1 MYDGELRGNLVRLR
15 TLVQL
20 RWIAIIGQSFAF
32 FIAVWYYDLIVEIGY
47 AAIVIGLSVIANLYS
62 WAVYPESHR
71 LSGREAGFILGFDIL
86 QLGSLVMIAGGLN
99 NPFALLIL
107 APVTIAATTLNL
119 GSMVIISALAIALIS
134 AAGLYHMPIV
144 VADGSELMLPSFL
157 QFGFW
162 VALVIGVI
170 FIALYARQVTLE
182 MQRMRDA
189 LVATQLALT
198 REQQLTDLG
207 GVIAATAHELGTPLA
222 TIKLVSGE
230 LIDELEAQPDLLA
243 DVVLIKEQAD
253 RCGDIMHAM
262 SAADKDHVQMRAAPI
277 EAVLHEA
284 AGPHEDR
291 GKKILFLVAS
301 DGPQPIVRRQP
312 EIIHGL
318 RNLIQNAVDYAV
330 AEVWIEATWDSEFVT
345 VCVVDDGPGYPS
357 NVLGRIG
364 DPYVQARRDRKDQG
378 DRPGYDGMG
387 LGLFIAKTLLERT
400 GAELVFA
407 NWSPDQDGA
416 KTGIQTGGATVT
428 VRWSRQNIEDNN
440 PF

>member
-1 MYDGELRGNLVRLR
+1 MLNVVQRSNLVRLR

-20 RWIAIIGQSFAF
+20 RWIAIVGQTTAF
-32 FIAVWYYDLIVEIGY
+32 FVAVWYYDLTVEVGY
-47 AAIVIGLSVIANLYS
+47 ASVVICLSVLANLFSLVFY
-62 WAVYPESHR
+62 AENRR
-71 LSGREAGFILGFDIL
+71 LSGREAGFILAFDIV
-86 QLGSLVMIAGGLN
+86 QLGLLVMIAGGLN

-107 APVTIAATTLNL
+107 GPVTIAATTLNL
-119 GSMVIISALAIALIS
+119 GSIIFISALAIGLIS

-144 VADGSELMLPSFL
+144 VADGSELALPAFL

-162 VALVIGVI
+162 VALVIGVL

-222 TIKLVSGE
+222 TIKLASGE
-230 LIDELEAQPDLLA
+230 LIEELADQPELLA
-243 DVVLIKEQAD
+243 DAVLIKEQAE
-253 RCGDIMHAM
+253 RCRDIMRAM
-262 SAADKDHVQMRAAPI
+262 SATDKDHVQIRAAPI

-284 AGPHEDR
+284 AGPHEER
-291 GKKILFLVAS
+291 GKAITFVVRS
-301 DGPQPIVRRQP
+301 DGPQPVVIRRP

-318 RNLIQNAVDYAV
+318 RNLIQNAVDYATS
-330 AEVWIEATWDSEFVT
+330 EVWVKTDWDDGALSVS
-345 VCVVDDGPGYPS
+345 VIDDGPGYPS
-357 NVLGRIG
+357 SVLSRIG
-364 DPYVQARRDRKDQG
+364 DPYVQARKDRKDQG

-400 GAELVFA
+400 GAEMRFA
-407 NWSPDQDGA
+407 NWTPEMSGKNISA
-416 KTGIQTGGATVT
+416 THGGATVT
-428 VRWSRQNIEDNN
+428 VRWERKTIESDK
-440 PF
+440 PL

>member
-1 MYDGELRGNLVRLR
+1 MIEETQRGNLVRLR

-20 RWIAIIGQSFAF
+20 RWIAITGQTIAF
-32 FIAVWYYDLIVEIGY
+32 LIAVLYYDLKIQIGY
-47 AAIVIGLSVIANLYS
+47 AAVVIGLSVVANICS
-62 WAVYPESHR
+62 WYFYPESRR
-71 LSGREAGFILGFDIL
+71 LSGREAGFMLAFDIV
-86 QLGSLVMIAGGLN
+86 QLGLLLMIAGGLN

-119 GSMVIISALAIALIS
+119 GRMIIISALAIALIS
-134 AAGLYHMPIV
+134 VVGLYHMPIV
-144 VADGSELMLPSFL
+144 LAGGAELALPPFL

-162 VALVIGVI
+162 VALVIGIV

-182 MQRMRDA
+182 MQRMREA

-230 LIDELEAQPDLLA
+230 LIEELSQQPELLA

-253 RCGDIMHAM
+253 RCRDIMRAM
-262 SAADKDHVQMRAAPI
+262 SASDKDHVQMRSSPI
-277 EAVLHEA
+277 ESVLQEA
-284 AGPHEDR
+284 AGPHQNR
-291 GKKILFLVAS
+291 GKEILFLIDA
-301 DGPQPIVRRQP
+301 DGSQPIVMRQP

-318 RNLIQNAVDYAV
+318 RNLIQNAVDFA
-330 AEVWIEATWDSEFVT
+330 ASEVLVEATWDADDLCVT
-345 VCVVDDGPGYPS
+345 VIDDGPGYPS

-364 DPYVQARRDRKDQG
+364 DPFVQSRKERSEQSARPD
-378 DRPGYDGMG
+378 YDGMG

-400 GAELVFA
+400 GATLSFA
-407 NWSPDQDGA
+407 NQQPEPDDEDGHSQA
-416 KTGIQTGGATVT
+416 HGATVT
-428 VRWSRQNIEDNN
+428 VRWPRGKIEADDRG
-440 PF
+440 

>member
-1 MYDGELRGNLVRLR
+1 MRNETQRGNLVRLR

-20 RWIAIIGQSFAF
+20 RWIAVAGQTIAF
-32 FIAVWYYDLIVEIGY
+32 LIAVFYYGLQIQIGY
-47 AAIVIGLSVIANLYS
+47 AAIVICLSVLANLCS
-62 WAVYPESHR
+62 WYFYPETR
-71 LSGREAGFILGFDIL
+71 RISGREAGFILAFDIL
-86 QLGSLVMIAGGLN
+86 QLSLLLMIAGGLN

-119 GSMVIISALAIALIS
+119 GGIIMISALAIALIS
-134 AAGLYHMPIV
+134 AVGLYHIPIV
-144 VADGSELMLPSFL
+144 LDGGAELALPAFL

-162 VALVIGVI
+162 VALVIGIV

-230 LIDELEAQPDLLA
+230 LIDELETQPELLA

-253 RCGDIMHAM
+253 RCRDIMRTM
-262 SAADKDHVQMRAAPI
+262 SAADKDHIQMRSAPL
-277 EAVLHEA
+277 ESVLQDA
-284 AGPHEDR
+284 AGPHQDR
-291 GKKILFLVAS
+291 GKEILFLIDS
-301 DGPQPIVRRQP
+301 EGPQPIVMRKP

-318 RNLIQNAVDYAV
+318 RNLVQNAVDFADT
-330 AEVWIEATWDSEFVT
+330 EVWVEATWDESSVT
-345 VCVVDDGPGYPS
+345 VSVVDDGPGYPINILS
-357 NVLGRIG
+357 RIG
-364 DPYVQARRDRKDQG
+364 DPYVHARKDRHENY
-378 DRPGYDGMG
+378 DRPGYEGMG

-400 GAELVFA
+400 GAKISFA
-407 NWSPDQDGA
+407 NQSPDQTEEEGLLESN
-416 KTGIQTGGATVT
+416 GATVT
-428 VRWSRQNIEDNN
+428 VLWSRDQIEAPDGS
-440 PF
+440 